1 MENTLGRWARARGR
15 RARTTH
21 RDEANATRRTREWD
35 EETREETRE
44 ETGEE
49 TREETSRGR
58 ARRRGSGEKAL
69 RGNEGARR
77 AWDA

>member
-1 MENTLGRWARARGR
+1 MENTLGPWARAGTTRADDARGR
-15 RARTTH
+15 HT
-21 RDEANATRRTREWD
+21 ATRRTREWD

-49 TREETSRGR
+49 TGEETSRGR

-69 RGNEGARR
+69 RENEGARR

>member
-1 MENTLGRWARARGR
+1 MENTLGPWARAGTTRSDDARGR
-15 RARTTH
+15 HT
-21 RDEANATRRTREWD
+21 ATRRTREWD
-35 EETREETRE
+35 EETREETGE
-44 ETGEE
+44 ETG
-49 TREETSRGR
+49 EETSRGR

>member
-1 MENTLGRWARARGR
+1 MENTLGPWARAGTTRADDARGR
-15 RARTTH
+15 HT
-21 RDEANATRRTREWD
+21 ATRRTRERD
-35 EETREETRE
+35 EETRE

-49 TREETSRGR
+49 TGEETSRGR

-69 RGNEGARR
+69 RENEGARR